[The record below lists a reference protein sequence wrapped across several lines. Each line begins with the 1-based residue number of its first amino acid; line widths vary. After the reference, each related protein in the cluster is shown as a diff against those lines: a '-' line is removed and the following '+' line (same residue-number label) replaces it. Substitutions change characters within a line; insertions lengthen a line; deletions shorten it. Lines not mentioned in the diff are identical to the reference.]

1 MRNGDIDVALTYD
14 LAIPDD
20 LVFVPLVSLPPYV
33 LFPEDHPL
41 ANLSQVTAKMLKD
54 HPMVLLDLPLS
65 SDYFLSFF
73 RLSGLRPL
81 IAERTRDMA
90 VMRRFYGSCSALWC
104 CTSRA
109 RLDHL
114 HTAVRHLCVE
124 TRQYSKKHTQSTVK

>member
-1 MRNGDIDVALTYD
+1 MPHLDSLYNTAYRMSRNAEDAE
-14 LAIPDD
+14 D
-20 LVFVPLVSLPPYV
+20 LVQETFLKGYRKVVFV
-33 LFPEDHPL
+33 
-41 ANLSQVTAKMLKD
+41 
-54 HPMVLLDLPLS
+54 
-65 SDYFLSFF
+65 
-73 RLSGLRPL
+73 
-81 IAERTRDMA
+81 RDMA